1 MLALA
6 FFGMS
11 HKDTTGTRIGR
22 ITIIVLLILKYLY
35 FFTRIKTIKAG
46 EKQALRAAS
55 EPAEGVTTNE
65 VGVKGDRERPRL
77 RGKNCETVF

>member
-55 EPAEGVTTNE
+55 EPAEGVAPT
-65 VGVKGDRERPRL
+65 G
-77 RGKNCETVF
+77 CETVGWSEGETSPA